1 MNITEERIVAL
12 APNSNA
18 VTNAKKISKSG
29 GFVKLYKSGDNT
41 FIYGECSGSG
51 KNNYITSVDFI
62 DENNPVFRCSCPSRQ
77 FPCKHGIAILFEY
90 LASKKFEE
98 CEIPADINEKRQKKA
113 DSNEAKV
120 KREESGES
128 KKPDKAAAVKKMKKQ
143 LEGMD
148 LAEKFINEVISR
160 GISSLG
166 GSSKASYEDLSKQ
179 LGDYYLPEPQNIVKS
194 IVINIKQMS
203 NDTNTA
209 CNEILKSV
217 IKLRSVIKKGRAFLS
232 HKIEKG
238 EIPVENDPLLE
249 AIGFTWQLSQLKEIG
264 LCRQNAELVELSFD
278 IDYDDA
284 RKEYID
290 TGWWIDL
297 QTGEISKK
305 ENFRPLKALKYVKQD
320 DTCFDVVM
328 TPELYLYPGDINR
341 RIRWDSF
348 DIRKI
353 TGSDIKK
360 IIDFAAGDI
369 NALLKSVKNYI
380 KNPLSPDMVTVIFK
394 YESIVSDGDR
404 LYAKCADV
412 FVELD
417 DIAKENLT
425 VLPEADVMTAQ
436 IHVKNGVIYARPL
449 SLITQNQIIRL
460 RY

>member
-1 MNITEERIVAL
+1 MNITEERIVAI

-29 GFVKLYKSGDNT
+29 GFVNLYKSNDNT

-90 LASKKFEE
+90 LAAKKFEE
-98 CEIPADINEKRQKKA
+98 CEIPADIIEKRQKKA
-113 DSNEAKV
+113 ASNEAKA
-120 KREESGES
+120 KREESGET
-128 KKPDKAAAVKKMKKQ
+128 KKPDKATAVKKMKKQ

-166 GSSKASYEDLSKQ
+166 GSSTASYEDLAKQ

-194 IVINIKQMS
+194 IVINIKKMS
-203 NDTNTA
+203 NDTNTS
-209 CNEILKSV
+209 CNEILKSL
-217 IKLRSVIKKGRAFLS
+217 IKLRSVIKKGRTFLID
-232 HKIEKG
+232 KIEKG
-238 EIPVENDPLLE
+238 EILVENDPLLE

-278 IDYDDA
+278 IYYDEA

-305 ENFRPLKALKYVKQD
+305 ENFRPLKALKYIKQD
-320 DTCFDVVM
+320 DTCFDVVI
-328 TPELYLYPGDINR
+328 TPELYLYPGDTNR

-353 TGSDIKK
+353 TVSDIKK
-360 IIDFAAGDI
+360 VIDFASDDI

-380 KNPLSPDMVTVIFK
+380 KNPLSPDMVTVILK

-417 DIAKENLT
+417 DIARENLI
-425 VLPEADVMTAQ
+425 VLPEANVMTAQ
-436 IHVKNGVIYARPL
+436 IYVKNGVIYARPL